1 MKSNPFDDDSSKTD
15 DFGAM
20 LDASF
25 GAGGGR
31 LSVGDKIRGEILSI
45 GKEQAFVS
53 TGTPTDGQIPRLELL
68 NDKKE
73 LAYKV
78 GDVIDVVVLKVREGE
93 IRLRL
98 KGAKGAAD
106 DVENLEDAFDMELP
120 VEGKVLEAVKGGY
133 RVSIQGVKAFCPIS
147 QIDLRPAA
155 DPNVYVGNKYEF
167 VITQYEAKGRNVV
180 VSRRRMLEAG
190 KAEAEG
196 AFLQSNQVGDVVD
209 GTVQRME
216 QFGAF
221 VELLP
226 GVEGLVHISEIS
238 WARLAHP
245 SEVLAVGTPVKVK
258 ILKMEDGAGGGGQ
271 LRISLSIKQGGG
283 ESDPWMQLA
292 TKFPLGTQVDGTVV
306 KKEAFGLFVSVA
318 PGIQGLLPRSKWRDS
333 AEAQTYENKKKG
345 DPIKVAISE
354 IRTDERKLTLGLPGE
369 ESDDAWRAHQ
379 APAAKPGGGMGTM
392 ADLFKNMDLSS
403 SKPTKSGR

>member
-1 MKSNPFDDDSSKTD
+1 MTSKNPFDDDSGKKD

-20 LDASF
+20 LEASF

-45 GKEQAFVS
+45 GKDQVFVS
-53 TGTPTDGQIPRLELL
+53 TGTPTDGQLPRLELL

-73 LAYKV
+73 MLHKV
-78 GDVIDVVVLKVREGE
+78 GDIIDVVVLKVREGE

-98 KGAKGAAD
+98 KGAKGASD

-147 QIDLRPAA
+147 QIDLRPGS

-167 VITQYEAKGRNVV
+167 IITQYEAKGRNVV
-180 VSRRRMLEAG
+180 VSRRKMLEAG

-196 AFLQSNQVGDVVD
+196 AFLQSHEVGDVVD
-209 GTVQRME
+209 GTVQRLE

-221 VELLP
+221 VEIAP

-245 SEVLAVGTPVKVK
+245 SEALTIGTPVKVK
-258 ILKMEDGAGGGGQ
+258 ILKMEDVSGQ

-283 ESDPWMQLA
+283 ESDPWLQLSS
-292 TKFPLGTQVDGTVV
+292 KFPVGTQIDGTVA
-306 KKEAFGLFVSVA
+306 KKEAFGIFVAVA

-333 AEAQTYENKKKG
+333 TEAQSYENKKKG

-354 IRTDERKLTLGLPGE
+354 IRPDERKLTLGLPGE
-369 ESDDAWRAHQ
+369 ESDDAWRAHHSQ
-379 APAAKPGGGMGTM
+379 GPAKAGAGLGTM
-392 ADLFKNMDLSS
+392 GDLFKNL
-403 SKPTKSGR
+403 KPGR